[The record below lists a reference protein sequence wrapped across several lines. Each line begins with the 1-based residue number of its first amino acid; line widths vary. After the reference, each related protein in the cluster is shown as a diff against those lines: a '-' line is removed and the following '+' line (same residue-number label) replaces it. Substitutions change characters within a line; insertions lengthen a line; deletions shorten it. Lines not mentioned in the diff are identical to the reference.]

1 MLQASGEKI
10 DTMTKKDAA
19 LFPII
24 ASCALFGL
32 YIVFTVSIY
41 YYLKMMMVSDCQL

>member
-1 MLQASGEKI
+1 MFQAAGEKV
-10 DTMTKKDAA
+10 DTMTSKDAA

-32 YIVFTVSIY
+32 YIVFTV
-41 YYLKMMMVSDCQL
+41 MMQLIFLFITFKDF